1 MPKLDLND
9 YFYFVHVVEKHG
21 FSAAAE
27 ALGLPK
33 SRLSRHIRQL
43 EERLDARLIQRT
55 TRQFNVTE
63 LGEIFYAHAR
73 TVVDEMEKAES
84 AVRRKKN
91 FLSGNVTI
99 SCSVGV
105 AQFALKE
112 LIARFLAENPLV
124 TVSQQVTNQN
134 IDMIASGIDLA
145 IRGHSVALPDS
156 SLIQR
161 PLAQVEWQL
170 FAASDYEDKNGAL
183 EDPSDIDNHQTLVLG
198 WQSPRGKWELERKS
212 GEKLAVDITPRLKSD
227 DMSTLKHA
235 AAGGAGLVALPAY
248 TCREELENG
257 QLRRV
262 LSNWHAGAPQLS
274 LVAPTRKGQPQA
286 VVAMRDYLLAEF
298 SDVVVTPNMRKEYY
312 QTKPVDRCDRV

>member
-1 MPKLDLND
+1 MPKPDLND
-9 YFYFVHVVEKHG
+9 YFYFVHVIEKKG
-21 FSAAAE
+21 FSAASE

-63 LGEIFYAHAR
+63 LGETFYAHAR
-73 TVVDEMEKAES
+73 TVVDEMEKAEN

-91 FLSGNVTI
+91 LLSGNVTI

-112 LIARFLAENPLV
+112 LIARFLAENPRV

-134 IDMIASGIDLA
+134 IDMIASGVDLA
-145 IRGHSVALPDS
+145 IRGHSEALPDS

-161 PLAQVEWQL
+161 PLAQVEWHL
-170 FAASDYEDKNGAL
+170 FAASDYEDQHGAL
-183 EDPSDIDNHQTLVLG
+183 GDPCDVDNQQTLALG
-198 WQSPRGKWELERKS
+198 WQSPHGKWVLERQS
-212 GEKLAVDITPRLKSD
+212 GEKLVVEITPRLKSD

-235 AAGGAGLVALPAY
+235 AASGAGLVALPAY
-248 TCREELENG
+248 TCREELNRG

-262 LSNWHAGAPQLS
+262 LPDWHAGAAQLS
-274 LVAPTRKGQPQA
+274 LVSPTRKGQPQA
-286 VVAMRDYLLAEF
+286 VVALQDFLLAEF
-298 SDVVVTPNMRKEYY
+298 ADIVAPPEVSQAPG
-312 QTKPVDRCDRV
+312 

>member
-1 MPKLDLND
+1 MPKPDLND
-9 YFYFVHVVEKHG
+9 YYYFVHVIEKQG
-21 FSAAAE
+21 FSAASE

-43 EERLDARLIQRT
+43 EERMGARLIQRT

-63 LGEIFYAHAR
+63 LGETFYAHAR
-73 TVVDEMEKAES
+73 TVVDEMEKAEN

-91 FLSGNVTI
+91 RLSGNVTI

-105 AQFALKE
+105 AQFAMKE

-134 IDMIASGIDLA
+134 IDLVASGVDLA
-145 IRGHSVALPDS
+145 IRGHSAALPDS

-170 FAASDYEDKNGAL
+170 FAASDYKDRHAALNGPADL
-183 EDPSDIDNHQTLVLG
+183 QNHQALALG
-198 WQSPRGKWELERKS
+198 WQSPHGEWVLENRA
-212 GEKLAVDITPRLKSD
+212 GEKRTVKITPRLKSD

-235 AAGGAGLVALPAY
+235 AASGAGLVALPAY
-248 TCREELENG
+248 TCREELERG
-257 QLRRV
+257 KLRRV
-262 LSNWHAGAPQLS
+262 LSDWHAGAPRLS

-286 VVAMRDYLLAEF
+286 VVALQDFLLAEF
-298 SDVVVTPNMRKEYY
+298 ADVVAAPDL
-312 QTKPVDRCDRV
+312 QQALSQA

>member
-1 MPKLDLND
+1 MPKPDLND
-9 YFYFVHVVEKHG
+9 YFYFVHVVEKRG
-21 FSAAAE
+21 FSAASE

-43 EERLDARLIQRT
+43 EERMDARLIQRT

-63 LGEIFYAHAR
+63 LGETFYAHAR
-73 TVVDEMEKAES
+73 TVVDEMEKAEN

-91 FLSGNVTI
+91 LLSGNVTI

-105 AQFALKE
+105 AQFAMKE

-134 IDMIASGIDLA
+134 IDMVASGVDLA
-145 IRGHSVALPDS
+145 IRGHSAALPDS

-170 FAASDYEDKNGAL
+170 FAASDYEDQHGSL
-183 EDPSDIDNHQTLVLG
+183 GDPSDIENHQTLALG
-198 WQSPRGKWELERKS
+198 WQSPRGKWELERQS
-212 GEKLAVDITPRLKSD
+212 GEKLAVEITPRLKSD

-235 AAGGAGLVALPAY
+235 ATGGAGLVALPAY
-248 TCREELENG
+248 TCRDELENG

-262 LSNWHAGAPQLS
+262 LSSWHAGAPQLS
-274 LVAPTRKGQPQA
+274 LVAPIRKGRPQA
-286 VVAMRDYLLAEF
+286 VVAMQDFLIAEF
-298 SDVVVTPNMRKEYY
+298 ANAVATP
-312 QTKPVDRCDRV
+312 

>member
-1 MPKLDLND
+1 MKKPDLND

-21 FSAAAE
+21 FSAASE

-43 EERLDARLIQRT
+43 EERMGARLIQRT

-63 LGEIFYAHAR
+63 LGETFYAHAR
-73 TVVDEMEKAES
+73 TVVDGMEKAEN

-91 FLSGNVTI
+91 RLSGNVTI

-105 AQFALKE
+105 AQFAMKK

-134 IDMIASGIDLA
+134 IDLVASGVDLA
-145 IRGHSVALPDS
+145 IRGHSAALPDS
-156 SLIQR
+156 SLVQR
-161 PLAQVEWQL
+161 LLAQVEWHL
-170 FAASDYEDKNGAL
+170 FAASDYEDQHGAL
-183 EDPSDIDNHQTLVLG
+183 RDPSDVDNHQTLALG
-198 WQSPRGKWELERKS
+198 WQSPHGKWDLENVLGK
-212 GEKLAVDITPRLKSD
+212 KVAVEITPRLKSD
-227 DMSTLKHA
+227 DMSTLKYA
-235 AAGGAGLVALPAY
+235 AASGAGLVALPAY
-248 TCREELENG
+248 TCREELKRG

-274 LVAPTRKGQPQA
+274 LVAPTRKGQPQS
-286 VVAMRDYLLAEF
+286 VVAFQDFLLAEF
-298 SDVVVTPNMRKEYY
+298 ADVVATPEVS
-312 QTKPVDRCDRV
+312 QAPV

>member
-1 MPKLDLND
+1 MHWKSQMPKPDLND
-9 YFYFVHVVEKHG
+9 YFYFVHVIEKRG
-21 FSAAAE
+21 FSAASE

-43 EERLDARLIQRT
+43 EERMGARLIQRT

-63 LGEIFYAHAR
+63 LGETFYAHAR
-73 TVVDEMEKAES
+73 TVVDEMENAEN

-91 FLSGNVTI
+91 RLSGNVTI

-105 AQFALKE
+105 AQFAMKE

-124 TVSQQVTNQN
+124 TVSQQVTNRK
-134 IDMIASGIDLA
+134 IDLVASGVDLA

-161 PLAQVEWQL
+161 PLAQVDWQL
-170 FAASDYEDKNGAL
+170 FAASDYEDQHGAL
-183 EDPSDIDNHQTLVLG
+183 RDPSDVDNHQTLALG
-198 WQSPRGKWELERKS
+198 WQSPHGEWALENQS
-212 GEKLAVDITPRLKSD
+212 GEKLTVKITPRLKSD
-227 DMSTLKHA
+227 DMSTLKCA

-248 TCREELENG
+248 TCREELKRG

-286 VVAMRDYLLAEF
+286 VVAIQDFLLAEF
-298 SDVVVTPNMRKEYY
+298 ANAVATPKVS
-312 QTKPVDRCDRV
+312 QVPS

>member
-1 MPKLDLND
+1 MPKPDLND
-9 YFYFVHVVEKHG
+9 YYYFVHVVEKQG
-21 FSAAAE
+21 FSAASE

-43 EERLDARLIQRT
+43 EERMDARLIQRT
-55 TRQFNVTE
+55 TRQFHVTE
-63 LGEIFYAHAR
+63 LGETFYAHAR
-73 TVVDEMEKAES
+73 TVVDEMDKAES
-84 AVRRKKN
+84 AVKRKKN
-91 FLSGNVTI
+91 RLSGNVTI

-124 TVSQQVTNQN
+124 TVSQRVTNRI
-134 IDMIASGIDLA
+134 IDMVASGVDLS
-145 IRGHSVALPDS
+145 IRGHTGPLPDS

-170 FAASDYEDKNGAL
+170 FAAGDYEDEHAAL
-183 EDPSDIDNHQTLVLG
+183 ADPSDLDNHQTLALG
-198 WQSPRGKWELERKS
+198 WQSPHGEWVLENQS
-212 GEKLAVDITPRLKSD
+212 GEKVTVKITPRLKSD

-235 AAGGAGLVALPAY
+235 AASGAGLVALPAY
-248 TCREELENG
+248 TCREELARG

-262 LSNWHAGAPQLS
+262 LSNWHAGAAQLS

-286 VVAMRDYLLAEF
+286 VVALQDFLLAEF
-298 SDVVVTPNMRKEYY
+298 ADSVATPEAS
-312 QTKPVDRCDRV
+312 QAPA

>member
-1 MPKLDLND
+1 MPKPDLND
-9 YFYFVHVVEKHG
+9 YFYFVHVIEKGG
-21 FSAAAE
+21 FSAASE

-33 SRLSRHIRQL
+33 SRLSRHVRQL
-43 EERLDARLIQRT
+43 EERMGARLIQRT

-63 LGEIFYAHAR
+63 LGETFYAHAR
-73 TVVDEMEKAES
+73 TVVDEMENAEN

-91 FLSGNVTI
+91 RLSGNVTI

-134 IDMIASGIDLA
+134 IDLVASGIDLA
-145 IRGHSVALPDS
+145 IRGHADALPDS

-170 FAASDYEDKNGAL
+170 FAADNYQDQHGTL
-183 EDPSDIDNHQTLVLG
+183 GHPSDVDSHHTLALG
-198 WQSPRGKWELERKS
+198 WQSPRGEWVLEHQS
-212 GEKLAVDITPRLKSD
+212 GEKHTAKITPRLKSD
-227 DMSTLKHA
+227 DMSTLKCA

-248 TCREELENG
+248 TCRQELELG
-257 QLRRV
+257 QLQRV
-262 LSNWHAGAPQLS
+262 LSNWHAGTPRLS
-274 LVAPTRKGQPQA
+274 LVAPSRKGQPKA
-286 VVAMRDYLLAEF
+286 VVALQEFLLAEF
-298 SDVVVTPNMRKEYY
+298 ADAVRAPEVSQAPG
-312 QTKPVDRCDRV
+312 

>member
-1 MPKLDLND
+1 MPKPDLND
-9 YFYFVHVVEKHG
+9 YFYFVHVVEKQG
-21 FSAAAE
+21 FSAASE

-43 EERLDARLIQRT
+43 EERIDARLIQRT

-63 LGEIFYAHAR
+63 LGETFYAHAR
-73 TVVDEMEKAES
+73 TVIDEMEKTEN

-91 FLSGNVTI
+91 LLSGNVTI

-112 LIARFLAENPLV
+112 LLARFLAENPLV

-134 IDMIASGIDLA
+134 IDLVATGIDLSV
-145 IRGHSVALPDS
+145 RGHSGPLPDS

-161 PLAQVEWQL
+161 PLAQIEWQL
-170 FAASDYEDKNGAL
+170 FAASSYEDEHAAL
-183 EDPSDIDNHQTLVLG
+183 VDPSDIDNHKTLALG
-198 WQSPRGKWELERKS
+198 WQSPHGRWILETQS
-212 GEKLAVDITPRLKSD
+212 GEKFAVNITPRLKSD

-235 AAGGAGLVALPAY
+235 AASGAGIVALPAY
-248 TCREELENG
+248 TCREELEGG

-262 LSNWHAGAPQLS
+262 LPNWHAGAAQLS

-286 VVAMRDYLLAEF
+286 VVALQDFLLAELA
-298 SDVVVTPNMRKEYY
+298 DIVATPDES
-312 QTKPVDRCDRV
+312 PV